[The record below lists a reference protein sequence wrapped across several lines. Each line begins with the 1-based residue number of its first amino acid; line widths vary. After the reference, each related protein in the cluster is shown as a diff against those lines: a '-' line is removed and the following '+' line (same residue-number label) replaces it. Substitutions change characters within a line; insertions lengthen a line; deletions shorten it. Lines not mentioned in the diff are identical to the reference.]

1 VTPHYPLW
9 GCARIHCIP
18 RFLSTLKQIASDA
31 FGLDSTLHLE
41 WPGGR
46 ALPQLSGTAFLIL
59 LFLGLGF
66 AQGGSPPPGS
76 IKGDVF
82 TKGTNGE
89 PAVLPGVRIV
99 LHGPITKETESDA
112 QGAFAIDGLPPG
124 TYQIEANAP
133 ELSGGLAVEVIPG
146 MSSTVPLEMNVTM
159 VSNSVSVTATE
170 AFVADESA
178 QHNTISQSVVEK
190 APNQEEKIDSLLPLV
205 PGVVRGPDG
214 RINMK
219 GAQATQ
225 AGWLVN
231 SANVTDPATGGQ
243 AISLPLDVV
252 SSVQVISN
260 PYDPEYGRFTGA
272 VSSVETRTSNFD
284 KFHFSIQNLAP
295 RARDRD
301 GSIVGIGAFT
311 PRTTITG
318 PLIKDRLAFTQ
329 SLEYRF
335 VRTPVES
342 LPPLQRDTTLESF
355 DSFSQF
361 DLKISHRQ
369 TATLSVAVFPQK
381 FDYLGLNTFNPQP
394 STTNLHQRGDQIS
407 AQHSYVAE
415 SGALLSSR
423 FAYEEFDA
431 DTFPN
436 SQAPYQMLVE
446 TTEGG
451 FFNRQNRDTR
461 RVEWQEIYHF
471 SPKHFLGDHEL
482 KAGFDFSH
490 SSYDGRQQFL
500 PVSIVGTAGSTL
512 EQINFGTPTTFSIQQ
527 NEVAW
532 FGGDQWTLGPRL
544 TLDFGLR
551 FDNDSVSS
559 STHAAPRASLTLALT
574 SDRRTLLKAGAGLF
588 YDRVPLNAPAFPS
601 FPDRTVLTF
610 DPAGN
615 VTSSVPY
622 SNVISGGLKNPRSE
636 TWNVEVDRQVLENLL
651 VRVAYQQRNTVDDLV
666 VGPETTPEGSLLS
679 LASRGRDFYREFQ
692 LAGRYQIGRQTLN
705 ASYVRSKATGDLND
719 FNQFFGNDPQAV
731 IQPNS
736 RGPLAFDAPN
746 RFLAWAE
753 LNGPWKLMLTP
764 VLDIHTGFPYS
775 VANESRHFVGPRN
788 DERFPRFDS
797 FDLQVLKSFGLPFHG
812 KEHTVK
818 LGFGVFN
825 LFNHSNPRDVQNDL
839 DSYRFGEFFNSAVR
853 TFRGKLVFG
862 F

>member
-1 VTPHYPLW
+1 MTKSV
-9 GCARIHCIP
+9 ANVV
-18 RFLSTLKQIASDA
+18 S
-31 FGLDSTLHLE
+31 
-41 WPGGR
+41 
-46 ALPQLSGTAFLIL
+46 IL
-59 LFLGLGF
+59 LFVLPAF
-66 AQGGSPPPGS
+66 AQSGSPSSGS
-76 IKGDVF
+76 IRGDVF

-89 PAVLPGVRIV
+89 PAVLPGVLIV

-112 QGAFAIDGLPPG
+112 KGAFAVDDLPPG
-124 TYQIEANAP
+124 TYQIEANASG
-133 ELSGGLAVEVIPG
+133 LSGGLAVGVTPG
-146 MSSTVPLEMNVTM
+146 ASLTVPLEMNVTT
-159 VSNSVSVTATE
+159 VSNTVNVSATE
-170 AFVADESA
+170 PVVADESA
-178 QHNTISQSVVEK
+178 QHNTIGQSVVEK

-243 AISLPLDVV
+243 AISLPIDVV

-284 KFHFSIQNLAP
+284 KFHFSIQNLVP
-295 RARDRD
+295 RARDRN
-301 GSIVGIGAFT
+301 GSVVGIGAFT
-311 PRTTITG
+311 PRATISG
-318 PLIKDRLAFTQ
+318 PLIEDRLAFTQ

-355 DSFSQF
+355 DSFSQL
-361 DLKISHRQ
+361 DLKISGQQ

-381 FDYLGLNTFNPQP
+381 FDYLGLNSFNPQP

-407 AQHSYVAE
+407 AQHSYVAK

-423 FAYEEFDA
+423 IAYEEFDA

-436 SQAPYQMLVE
+436 SEAPYQMLVE

-451 FFNRQNRDTR
+451 FFNRQNRDAR
-461 RVEWQEIYHF
+461 RLEWEEIYHF
-471 SPKHFLGDHEL
+471 SPKHFLGNHEL
-482 KAGFDFSH
+482 KVGFDLSH

-500 PVSIVGTAGSTL
+500 PVSIIGTAGSTL
-512 EQINFGTPTTFSIQQ
+512 EQINFGSPTAFTVQQ

-532 FGGDQWTLGPRL
+532 FDGDQWTVSPRL
-544 TLDFGLR
+544 TLDLGLR
-551 FDNDSVSS
+551 FDNDSITN
-559 STHAAPRASLTLALT
+559 STHAAPRASFTLALT
-574 SDRRTLLKAGAGLF
+574 RDRRTLLKAGAGLF
-588 YDRVPLNAPAFPS
+588 YDRVPLNAPAFPN
-601 FPDRTVLTF
+601 FPDRTVLSF
-610 DPAGN
+610 DPTGN
-615 VTSSVPY
+615 VTSSFAY
-622 SNVISGGLKNPRSE
+622 SNVIAGGLKNPRSE
-636 TWNVEVDRQVLENLL
+636 TWNVELDRQVLENLL

-666 VGPETTPEGSLLS
+666 LNPETAPEASLLS

-692 LAGRYQIGRQTLN
+692 LTGRYQIHRQTLN

-746 RFLAWAE
+746 RFLAWGE
-753 LNGPWKLMLTP
+753 LNAPWKLVLMP

-775 VANESRHFVGPRN
+775 VVNERRDFIGPRN
-788 DERFPRFDS
+788 DERFPTFDS
-797 FDLQVLKSFGLPFHG
+797 FDLQVLKELGLRFRG

-818 LGFGVFN
+818 FGFGVFN
-825 LFNHSNPRDVQNDL
+825 LFNHANPRDVQNDL
-839 DSYRFGEFFNSAVR
+839 DSYRFGQFLNSAVR
-853 TFRGKLVFG
+853 TFKGKLVFG

>member
-1 VTPHYPLW
+1 M
-9 GCARIHCIP
+9 R
-18 RFLSTLKQIASDA
+18 TLIGIALA
-31 FGLDSTLHLE
+31 N
-41 WPGGR
+41 
-46 ALPQLSGTAFLIL
+46 L
-59 LFLGLGF
+59 LLLALGF
-66 AQGGSPPPGS
+66 AQGSSPALGS
-76 IKGDVF
+76 IRGEVF
-82 TKGTNGE
+82 TKGSNGE
-89 PAVLPGVRIV
+89 PAVVPGAQIV
-99 LHGPITKETESDA
+99 LRGAITKETESDT

-133 ELSGGLAVEVIPG
+133 SLSGGLSLQVTPG
-146 MSSTVPLEMNVTM
+146 TSSIVSLEMNVTT
-159 VSNSVSVTATE
+159 VNNTVNVTATE
-170 AFVADESA
+170 DLVADESA
-178 QHNTISQSVVEK
+178 QHNTINQSVVER

-243 AISLPLDVV
+243 AISLPIDVV

-272 VSSVETRTSNFD
+272 ISSVETRTSNFD
-284 KFHFSIQNLAP
+284 KFHFSIQNLVP

-301 GSIVGIGAFT
+301 GHIVGIGAFT

-335 VRTPVES
+335 VRTPIES

-361 DLKISHRQ
+361 DLKISNRQ
-369 TATLSVAVFPQK
+369 TATLSVAVFPQQ

-407 AQHSYVAE
+407 AEHSYVTE
-415 SGALLSSR
+415 SGALLTSR

-461 RVEWQEIYHF
+461 RLEWEEIYHF
-471 SPKHFLGDHEL
+471 SPKHFLGDHQL
-482 KAGFDFSH
+482 KVGFDFSH
-490 SSYDGRQQFL
+490 GSYDGRQQFL
-500 PVSIVGTAGSTL
+500 PVAIVGTAGSTL
-512 EQINFGTPTTFSIQQ
+512 EQINFGAPTTFSVQQ

-532 FGGDQWTLGPRL
+532 FGADQWTLAPRL
-544 TLDFGLR
+544 TLDLGLR
-551 FDNDSVSS
+551 FDNDSVTN

-574 SDRRTLLKAGAGLF
+574 RDRRTLLKAGAGLF
-588 YDRVPLNAPAFPS
+588 YDRVPLNAPAFPK
-601 FPDRTVLTF
+601 FPDRTILTF
-610 DPAGN
+610 DAAGD
-615 VTSSVPY
+615 VASSVPY
-622 SNVISGGLKNPRSE
+622 SNVITGGLKNPRSE

-666 VGPETTPEGSLLS
+666 IGPETTPEASLLS

-692 LAGRYQIGRQTLN
+692 LTAQYKIHRQTLN
-705 ASYVRSKATGDLND
+705 ASYVRSKASGDLND

-746 RFLAWAE
+746 RFLTWGE
-753 LNGPWKLMLTP
+753 LNAPGKLMLMP
-764 VLDIHTGFPYS
+764 VLDIHTGFAYS
-775 VANESRHFVGPRN
+775 VVNESRDFVGPRN

-797 FDLQVLKSFGLPFHG
+797 FDLQVLRSFGLPFHG
-812 KEHTVK
+812 REHSLK

-825 LFNHSNPRDVQNDL
+825 LFNHANPRDVQNDL
-839 DSYRFGEFFNSAVR
+839 DSYRFGQFFNSAVR

>member
-1 VTPHYPLW
+1 M
-9 GCARIHCIP
+9 R
-18 RFLSTLKQIASDA
+18 
-31 FGLDSTLHLE
+31 E
-41 WPGGR
+41 WV
-46 ALPQLSGTAFLIL
+46 AYVVSIL
-59 LFLGLGF
+59 LFVPPAF
-66 AQGGSPPPGS
+66 TQSGSSGS
-76 IKGDVF
+76 ESIRGDVF

-89 PAVLPGVRIV
+89 PAVLPGVLIV

-112 QGAFAIDGLPPG
+112 KGAFAIDGLPPG
-124 TYQIEANAP
+124 TYQIEANALG
-133 ELSGGLAVEVIPG
+133 LSGGLAVEMTPG
-146 MSSTVPLEMNVTM
+146 TSSTVHVEMNVAT
-159 VSNSVSVTATE
+159 VSNTVNVTATE
-170 AFVADESA
+170 APVVDESA
-178 QHNTISQSVVEK
+178 QNNTISQSVVEK

-231 SANVTDPATGGQ
+231 STNVTDPATGGQ
-243 AISLPLDVV
+243 AISLPIDVV

-272 VSSVETRTSNFD
+272 VSSVETRTSNFN
-284 KFHFSIQNLAP
+284 KFHFSIQNLVP

-301 GSIVGIGAFT
+301 GSIVGIGGFT
-311 PRTTITG
+311 PRATITG

-329 SLEYRF
+329 SFEYRF

-361 DLKISHRQ
+361 DLKISDRQ
-369 TATLSVAVFPQK
+369 TATLSVAIFPQK
-381 FDYLGLNTFNPQP
+381 FEYLGLNTFNPQP
-394 STTNLHQRGDQIS
+394 STENLHQRGDQIS
-407 AQHSYVAE
+407 AEHSYVAE

-423 FAYEEFDA
+423 FAYEEFNA

-436 SQAPYQMLVE
+436 SQGPYQMLVE

-461 RVEWQEIYHF
+461 RLEWEEIYQF
-471 SPKHFLGDHEL
+471 SPKHFLGDHQL
-482 KAGFDFSH
+482 KVGIDFSH

-500 PVSIVGTAGSTL
+500 PVAIVGTAGSTL
-512 EQINFGTPTTFSIQQ
+512 EQIDFGAPTSFSVQQ

-532 FGGDQWTLGPRL
+532 FGGDQWTIGPRL
-544 TLDFGLR
+544 TLDLGLR
-551 FDNDSVSS
+551 FDNDSVTN

-588 YDRVPLNAPAFPS
+588 YDRVPLNAPAFPN
-601 FPDRTVLTF
+601 FPDRTILTF
-610 DPAGN
+610 DAAGN

-622 SNVISGGLKNPRSE
+622 SNAITGGLKNPRSE

-651 VRVAYQQRNTVDDLV
+651 IRVAYQQRNTVDDLV
-666 VGPETTPEGSLLS
+666 VNPETTAGNSLLS
-679 LASRGRDFYREFQ
+679 LASSGRDFYREFQ
-692 LAGRYQIGRQTLN
+692 LTGRYQIRRQTIN

-736 RGPLAFDAPN
+736 RGTLAFDAPN
-746 RFLAWAE
+746 RFLAWGEINA
-753 LNGPWKLMLTP
+753 PWKLMLMP
-764 VLDIHTGFPYS
+764 VLDIHSGFPYS
-775 VANESRHFVGPRN
+775 VVNESRQFVGPRN

-797 FDLQVLKSFGLPFHG
+797 FDLQVLRQFELPFHG

-818 LGFGVFN
+818 VGFGVFN
-825 LFNHSNPRDVQNDL
+825 LFNHANPRDVQNDL
-839 DSYRFGEFFNSAVR
+839 DSNQFGQFFNSAVR
-853 TFRGKLVFG
+853 TFKGKFVFG

>member
-1 VTPHYPLW
+1 M
-9 GCARIHCIP
+9 
-18 RFLSTLKQIASDA
+18 
-31 FGLDSTLHLE
+31 
-41 WPGGR
+41 R
-46 ALPQLSGTAFLIL
+46 ALIGIALTVL
-59 LFLGLGF
+59 LFLGPSF
-66 AQGGSPPPGS
+66 AQGGSSPPGS
-76 IKGDVF
+76 IRGDVF

-89 PAVLPGVRIV
+89 PAVLPKARIV

-112 QGAFAIDGLPPG
+112 LGAFAVDGLPPG
-124 TYQIEANAP
+124 IYQIEANAP
-133 ELSGGLAVEVIPG
+133 GLSGELAVEVTPG
-146 MSSTVPLEMNVTM
+146 TSSTVAVETNVTM
-159 VSNSVSVTATE
+159 VSNTVNVAGTE
-170 AFVADESA
+170 ALVADESA
-178 QHNTISQSVVEK
+178 QHNAINQSVVEK
-190 APNQEEKIDSLLPLV
+190 APNQEEKIESLLPLV

-231 SANVTDPATGGQ
+231 STNVTDPATGGQ
-243 AISLPLDVV
+243 AISLPIDVV

-284 KFHFSIQNLAP
+284 KFHFSVQNLVP

-301 GSIVGIGAFT
+301 GHIVGIEALT

-342 LPPLQRDTTLESF
+342 LPPLQRDTTIESF

-361 DLKISHRQ
+361 DLKVSERQ
-369 TATLSVAVFPQK
+369 TATLSVAVFPQQ

-407 AQHSYVAE
+407 AQHSYATE
-415 SGALLSSR
+415 SGALLSSQ

-436 SQAPYQMLVE
+436 GPAPYQMLVE

-451 FFNRQNRDTR
+451 FFDRQNRDTR
-461 RVEWQEIYHF
+461 RVEWQELYHF

-490 SSYDGRQQFL
+490 SSYDGRQQLL
-500 PVSIVGTAGSTL
+500 PVSIIGTTGSVL
-512 EQINFGTPTTFSIQQ
+512 EQIDFGTPGTFFVHQ
-527 NEVAW
+527 NEFAW
-532 FGGDQWTLGPRL
+532 FGGDQWTVGPRL
-544 TLDFGLR
+544 ILDLGLR
-551 FDNDSVSS
+551 FDNDSVTD
-559 STHAAPRASLTLALT
+559 STHTAPRAGLTFALT
-574 SDRRTLLKAGAGLF
+574 SDRKTLLKAGAGLF
-588 YDRVPLNAPAFPS
+588 YDRVPLNAPAFPN
-601 FPDRTVLTF
+601 FPDRTILTL
-610 DPAGN
+610 DPTGN
-615 VTSSVPY
+615 VTSSIPY
-622 SNVISGGLKNPRSE
+622 SNVIAGGLRNPRSE
-636 TWNVEVDRQVLENLL
+636 TWNVEVDRQVRENLL
-651 VRVAYQQRNTVDDLV
+651 LRVAYQQRNTFDDLV
-666 VGPETTPEGSLLS
+666 LNPETMPGNSLLS
-679 LASRGRDFYREFQ
+679 LASTGRDVYREFQ
-692 LAGRYQIGRQTLN
+692 LTGQYKIHRQTLN

-736 RGPLAFDAPN
+736 RGPLAFDAPH
-746 RFLAWAE
+746 RFLTWGE
-753 LNGPWKLMLTP
+753 LNAPGKVMLMP

-775 VANESRHFVGPRN
+775 VVNETRDFVGPRN
-788 DERFPRFDS
+788 DERFRRFDS
-797 FDLQVLKSFGLPFHG
+797 FDLQVLRNFGLRFHG
-812 KEHTVK
+812 KERTVK

-825 LFNHSNPRDVQNDL
+825 LFNHDNPRDIQNDL
-839 DSYRFGEFFNSAVR
+839 DSSRFGESFNSAVR

>member
-1 VTPHYPLW
+1 MRMLI
-9 GCARIHCIP
+9 G
-18 RFLSTLKQIASDA
+18 IAWA
-31 FGLDSTLHLE
+31 
-41 WPGGR
+41 
-46 ALPQLSGTAFLIL
+46 IL
-59 LFLGLGF
+59 LFLGPCF
-66 AQGGSPPPGS
+66 AQGSSPALGSVR
-76 IKGDVF
+76 GDVF

-99 LHGPITKETESDA
+99 LHGPVTKETESDA
-112 QGAFAIDGLPPG
+112 LGAFAIEGLRPG

-133 ELSGGLAVEVIPG
+133 GLSGGLLLEVTAG
-146 MSSTVPLEMNVTM
+146 TSSTVPLEMNVTT
-159 VSNSVSVTATE
+159 VNNTVNVTATE
-170 AFVADESA
+170 DFVADESA
-178 QHNTISQSVVEK
+178 QRNTISQSVVER

-243 AISLPLDVV
+243 AISLPIDVV

-260 PYDPEYGRFTGA
+260 PYDTEYGRFTGA

-284 KFHFSIQNLAP
+284 KFHFSLQNLAP

-301 GSIVGIGAFT
+301 GHIVGIGAFT

-361 DLKISHRQ
+361 DLKISDRQ

-407 AQHSYVAE
+407 AQHTYVAE
-415 SGALLSSR
+415 SGALLFSR
-423 FAYEEFDA
+423 FAYQEFDA

-451 FFNRQNRDTR
+451 FFNRQNRNTR

-471 SPKHFLGDHEL
+471 SPKHFLGEHEL
-482 KAGFDFSH
+482 KVGFDFSH

-500 PVSIVGTAGSTL
+500 PVSIVGTAGSPV
-512 EQINFGTPTTFSIQQ
+512 EQINFGAPTTFSTQQ

-544 TLDFGLR
+544 TLNFGLR
-551 FDNDSVSS
+551 FDNDSVTD
-559 STHAAPRASLTLALT
+559 STHTAPRAGLTLALT

-588 YDRVPLNAPAFPS
+588 YDRVPLNARAFPN
-601 FPDRTVLTF
+601 FPDRTILTY

-615 VTSSVPY
+615 VTSSGPY
-622 SNVISGGLKNPRSE
+622 FNAITGGLKNPRSE
-636 TWNVEVDRQVLENLL
+636 TWNVEVDRQVVENLL

-666 VGPETTPEGSLLS
+666 LNPETTAGGSLLS
-679 LASRGRDFYREFQ
+679 LASSGRDFYREFLVTGQ
-692 LAGRYQIGRQTLN
+692 YKIHRQTLN

-746 RFLAWAE
+746 RFLAWGE
-753 LNGPWKLMLTP
+753 LNGPWKLMLMP

-775 VANESRHFVGPRN
+775 VVNERRDFVGPRN
-788 DERFPRFDS
+788 DVRFPRFDS
-797 FDLQVLKSFGLPFHG
+797 FDLQVLRDFRLPFRG
-812 KEHTVK
+812 KEHTIK
-818 LGFGVFN
+818 MGFGVFN
-825 LFNHSNPRDVQNDL
+825 LFNHANPRDIQNDV
-839 DSYRFGEFFNSAVR
+839 DSARFGQFFNSAVR

>member
-1 VTPHYPLW
+1 MRTLI
-9 GCARIHCIP
+9 RIALTIP
-18 RFLSTLKQIASDA
+18 
-31 FGLDSTLHLE
+31 
-41 WPGGR
+41 
-46 ALPQLSGTAFLIL
+46 

-66 AQGGSPPPGS
+66 AQGSSPARGS
-76 IKGDVF
+76 IRGDVF
-82 TKGTNGE
+82 TKGINGE
-89 PAVLPGVRIV
+89 PAVLPSVRIV
-99 LHGPITKETESDA
+99 LRGVVTKETESDA

-133 ELSGGLAVEVIPG
+133 GLSGGLAVEVTAG
-146 MSSTVPLEMNVTM
+146 ASSAVPLEMNVTT
-159 VSNSVSVTATE
+159 VNNTVNVTATE
-170 AFVADESA
+170 DFVADESA
-178 QHNTISQSVVEK
+178 QHNTISQSVVER
-190 APNQEEKIDSLLPLV
+190 APNQNEKIEDLLPLV

-231 SANVTDPATGGQ
+231 STNVTDPATGGQ
-243 AISLPLDVV
+243 AINLPIDVV
-252 SSVQVISN
+252 SSVQIISN
-260 PYDPEYGRFTGA
+260 PYDPEYGKFTGA
-272 VSSVETRTSNFD
+272 ISSVETRTSDFD
-284 KFHFSIQNLAP
+284 KFHFSIQNLVP

-301 GSIVGIGAFT
+301 GHIVGIGAFT

-355 DSFSQF
+355 DSFTQF
-361 DLKISHRQ
+361 DLKISERQ
-369 TATLSVAVFPQK
+369 SATLSVAVFPQQ

-407 AQHSYVAE
+407 AQDSYVSE
-415 SGALLSSR
+415 SGALLSSQV
-423 FAYEEFDA
+423 AYEEFDA

-461 RVEWQEIYHF
+461 RVEWEEIYHF
-471 SPKHFLGDHEL
+471 SPKHFLGNHDL
-482 KAGFDFSH
+482 KVGFDFSH
-490 SSYDGRQQFL
+490 GSYYGRQQDL

-512 EQINFGTPTTFSIQQ
+512 EQINFGSPTIFSIQQ

-532 FGGDQWTLGPRL
+532 FAGDQWMLGPRL

-551 FDNDSVSS
+551 FDHDSITS
-559 STHAAPRASLTLALT
+559 STHAAPRASLTFALT
-574 SDRRTLLKAGAGLF
+574 SDRKTLLKAGAGLF
-588 YDRVPLNAPAFPS
+588 YDRVPLNAPAFPN

-615 VTSSVPY
+615 LTSSVPY
-622 SNVISGGLKNPRSE
+622 SNVIAGGLKNPRSE
-636 TWNVEVDRQVLENLL
+636 TWNVEVDRQVLENL
-651 VRVAYQQRNTVDDLV
+651 VFRAAYQQRNTVDDLV
-666 VGPETTPEGSLLS
+666 VNPETTAEDSLLS
-679 LASRGRDFYREFQ
+679 LASSGRDFYREFQ
-692 LAGRYQIGRQTLN
+692 LTGQYKIHRQTLN

-719 FNQFFGNDPQAV
+719 FNQFFGDDPQAV

-736 RGPLAFDAPN
+736 RGPQAFDAPN
-746 RFLAWAE
+746 RFLTWGEFNAP
-753 LNGPWKLMLTP
+753 GKLMLMP

-775 VANESRHFVGPRN
+775 EVNEWRDFIGPRN

-797 FDLQVLKSFGLPFHG
+797 FDLQVLKNFGLPFHG

-825 LFNHSNPRDVQNDL
+825 LFNHANYRDVQNDL
-839 DSYRFGEFFNSAVR
+839 NSYRFGQFFNSAVR
-853 TFRGKLVFG
+853 TFRGKLVFS

>member
-1 VTPHYPLW
+1 MRTLIGIALTIPL
-9 GCARIHCIP
+9 
-18 RFLSTLKQIASDA
+18 FV
-31 FGLDSTLHLE
+31 
-41 WPGGR
+41 
-46 ALPQLSGTAFLIL
+46 
-59 LFLGLGF
+59 GLGF
-66 AQGGSPPPGS
+66 AQGGSPGRGS
-76 IKGDVF
+76 IRGDVF

-89 PAVLPGVRIV
+89 PAVLPSVRVV
-99 LHGPITKETESDA
+99 LHGPVTKETESDA

-133 ELSGGLAVEVIPG
+133 GLSGGLAVEVTAG
-146 MSSTVPLEMNVTM
+146 SSSNAPLEMNVTT
-159 VSNSVSVTATE
+159 VTNTVNVTATE
-170 AFVADESA
+170 DFVADESA
-178 QHNTISQSVVEK
+178 QHNTISQSVVER
-190 APNQEEKIDSLLPLV
+190 APNQNEKIEDLLPLV

-231 SANVTDPATGGQ
+231 STNVTDPATGGQ
-243 AISLPLDVV
+243 AISLPIDVV

-260 PYDPEYGRFTGA
+260 PYDPEYGKFTGA
-272 VSSVETRTSNFD
+272 ISSVETRTSDLD
-284 KFHFSIQNLAP
+284 KFHFSIQNLVP

-301 GSIVGIGAFT
+301 GHIVGIGAFT
-311 PRTTITG
+311 PRATITG

-361 DLKISHRQ
+361 DLKISERQ
-369 TATLSVAVFPQK
+369 TATLSVAVFPQQ

-407 AQHSYVAE
+407 AQDSYVSE
-415 SGALLSSR
+415 SGALLSSQV
-423 FAYEEFDA
+423 AYEEFDA

-471 SPKHFLGDHEL
+471 SPKHFLGNHDL
-482 KAGFDFSH
+482 KVGFDFSH
-490 SSYDGRQQFL
+490 GSYYGRQQDL

-512 EQINFGTPTTFSIQQ
+512 EQINFGSPTTFSIQQ

-532 FGGDQWTLGPRL
+532 FAGDQWTLGPRL

-551 FDNDSVSS
+551 FDNDSITS
-559 STHAAPRASLTLALT
+559 STHAAPRASLTFALT
-574 SDRRTLLKAGAGLF
+574 SDRKTLLKAGAGLF
-588 YDRVPLNAPAFPS
+588 YDRVPLNAPAFPN

-615 VTSSVPY
+615 LTSSVPY
-622 SNVISGGLKNPRSE
+622 SNVIAGGLKNPRSE
-636 TWNVEVDRQVLENLL
+636 TWNVEVDRQVLENL
-651 VRVAYQQRNTVDDLV
+651 VFRAAYQQRNTVDDLV
-666 VGPETTPEGSLLS
+666 VNPETTAEDSLLS
-679 LASRGRDFYREFQ
+679 LASSGRDFYREFQ
-692 LAGRYQIGRQTLN
+692 LTGQYKIHRQTLN

-719 FNQFFGNDPQAV
+719 FNQFFGDDPQAV

-736 RGPLAFDAPN
+736 RGPQAFDAPN
-746 RFLAWAE
+746 RVLTWGEFNAP
-753 LNGPWKLMLTP
+753 GKLMLMP

-775 VANESRHFVGPRN
+775 VVNEWRDFIGPRN
-788 DERFPRFDS
+788 DERFPRFNS
-797 FDLQVLKSFGLPFHG
+797 FDLQVLRNFGLPFHG

-825 LFNHSNPRDVQNDL
+825 LFNHANYRDVQNDL
-839 DSYRFGEFFNSAVR
+839 DSNRYGQFFNSAVR
-853 TFRGKLVFG
+853 TFRGKLVFS

>member
-1 VTPHYPLW
+1 MRKSAAYVVSSLLFVLPAFAQN
-9 GCARIHCIP
+9 G
-18 RFLSTLKQIASDA
+18 SIAS
-31 FGLDSTLHLE
+31 
-41 WPGGR
+41 
-46 ALPQLSGTAFLIL
+46 
-59 LFLGLGF
+59 
-66 AQGGSPPPGS
+66 GS
-76 IKGDVF
+76 IRGDVF

-89 PAVLPGVRIV
+89 PAVLPGVLVV

-112 QGAFAIDGLPPG
+112 QGAFAIDSLPPG
-124 TYQIEANAP
+124 TYEIEANAP
-133 ELSGGLAVEVIPG
+133 GLSGGLAVEVTPG
-146 MSSTVPLEMNVTM
+146 TSSTVPLEMNVTM
-159 VSNSVSVTATE
+159 VSNTVNVTATE

-178 QHNTISQSVVEK
+178 QRNTISQSVVEK

-243 AISLPLDVV
+243 AISLPIDVV

-301 GSIVGIGAFT
+301 GSIVGIGGFT

-361 DLKISHRQ
+361 DVKISDRQ

-461 RVEWQEIYHF
+461 RVEWQELYHF
-471 SPKHFLGDHEL
+471 SPKHFLGDHQL
-482 KAGFDFSH
+482 KVGFDFSH

-512 EQINFGTPTTFSIQQ
+512 EQINFGSPTTFSIQQ

-551 FDNDSVSS
+551 FDNDSVTN
-559 STHAAPRASLTLALT
+559 STHTAPRASLTFALT
-574 SDRRTLLKAGAGLF
+574 RDRRTLLKAGAGLF
-588 YDRVPLNAPAFPS
+588 YDRVPLNAPAFPK
-601 FPDRTVLTF
+601 FPDRTIVTF
-610 DPAGN
+610 DAAGN

-622 SNVISGGLKNPRSE
+622 SNVITGGLKNPRSE

-666 VGPETTPEGSLLS
+666 VGPETTPEASLLS

-692 LAGRYQIGRQTLN
+692 VTGRYQIHRQTLN

-719 FNQFFGNDPQAV
+719 FNQFFGNDPQAA

-753 LNGPWKLMLTP
+753 LNGPWKLMLMP

-775 VANESRHFVGPRN
+775 VVNEKRDFVGPRN
-788 DERFPRFDS
+788 GERFPRFDS
-797 FDLQVLKSFGLPFHG
+797 LDLQVLRNFGLPFHG

-839 DSYRFGEFFNSAVR
+839 DSYRSGQFFNSAVR
-853 TFRGKLVFG
+853 TVRGKLVFG

>member
-1 VTPHYPLW
+1 MRKSATYLV
-9 GCARIHCIP
+9 
-18 RFLSTLKQIASDA
+18 SS
-31 FGLDSTLHLE
+31 
-41 WPGGR
+41 
-46 ALPQLSGTAFLIL
+46 L
-59 LFLGLGF
+59 LFVLPAF
-66 AQGGSPPPGS
+66 AQNGSIAPGS
-76 IKGDVF
+76 IRGEVF
-82 TKGTNGE
+82 TKGANGE
-89 PAVLPGVRIV
+89 PAVLPGVLIV

-112 QGAFAIDGLPPG
+112 KGAFAVDGLPPG
-124 TYQIEANAP
+124 TYQIEVNAP
-133 ELSGGLAVEVIPG
+133 GLYGELAVEVTPG
-146 MSSTVPLEMNVTM
+146 TSSTVPLEMKMTA
-159 VSNSVSVTATE
+159 VSNTVYVTATE
-170 AFVADESA
+170 ASVADESA
-178 QHNTISQSVVEK
+178 QHNTIGQSVVEK
-190 APNQEEKIDSLLPLV
+190 APNQEEKIESLLPLV

-243 AISLPLDVV
+243 AINLPIDVV
-252 SSVQVISN
+252 STVQVISN
-260 PYDPEYGRFTGA
+260 PYDPEYGKFTGA

-284 KFHFSIQNLAP
+284 RFHFSVQNLVP

-301 GSIVGIGAFT
+301 GSIVGIGGFT

-329 SLEYRF
+329 SFEYRF

-361 DLKISHRQ
+361 DLKISDRQ

-381 FDYLGLNTFNPQP
+381 FEYLGLNTFNPQP
-394 STTNLHQRGDQIS
+394 STENIHQRGDQIS
-407 AQHSYVAE
+407 AEHSYVAE

-436 SQAPYQMLVE
+436 SQAPYQMLVD

-461 RVEWQEIYHF
+461 RVEWQEIYQF
-471 SPKHFLGDHEL
+471 STKHFLGGHQL
-482 KAGFDFSH
+482 KVGFDFSH

-500 PVSIVGTAGSTL
+500 PVDIVGVAGSTV
-512 EQINFGTPTTFSIQQ
+512 ERIEFGAPATFSVHQ

-532 FGGDQWTLGPRL
+532 FVGDQWVVGPRL
-544 TLDFGLR
+544 TLNLGLR
-551 FDNDSVSS
+551 FDNDSITD
-559 STHAAPRASLTLALT
+559 STHPAPRAGLTLALT
-574 SDRRTLLKAGAGLF
+574 RDRKTLLKAGGGLF
-588 YDRVPLNAPAFPS
+588 YDRVPLNARAFPF
-601 FPDRTVLTF
+601 FPDRTVSTF
-610 DPAGN
+610 DATGE
-615 VTSSVPY
+615 VVSSIPY
-622 SNVISGGLKNPRSE
+622 DNVISGGLKNPRSE

-651 VRVAYQQRNTVDDLV
+651 IRVAYQQRNTVDDLV
-666 VGPETTPEGSLLS
+666 LNPEAMASGNLLS
-679 LASRGRDFYREFQ
+679 LANSGRDFYREFQ
-692 LAGRYQIGRQTLN
+692 ITGRYQIGRQTLN
-705 ASYVRSKATGDLND
+705 ASYMRSKATGDLND

-753 LNGPWKLMLTP
+753 LNAPWKLMVMP

-775 VANESRHFVGPRN
+775 VVNESRQFVGPRN

-797 FDLQVLKSFGLPFHG
+797 FDLQVLREFGLPFHG

-818 LGFGVFN
+818 VGFGVFN
-825 LFNHSNPRDVQNDL
+825 LFNHANPRDVQNDL
-839 DSYRFGEFFNSAVR
+839 DSNQFGEFFNSAVR
-853 TFRGKLVFG
+853 TFRGKFVFG